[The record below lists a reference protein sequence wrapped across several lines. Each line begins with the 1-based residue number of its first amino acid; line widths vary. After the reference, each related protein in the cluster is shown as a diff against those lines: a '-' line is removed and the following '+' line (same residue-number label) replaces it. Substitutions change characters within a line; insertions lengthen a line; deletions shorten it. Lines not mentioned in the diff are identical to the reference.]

1 MAFSASFNLD
11 NLDGSNGFTI
21 NGIDLGDNLGFS
33 ASEAGDFNGDGI
45 ADIII
50 GAPSADPNGTSVAGE
65 SYVIFG
71 GAGVGSSG
79 SFDLASLNG
88 NNGFVLNGIDARDL
102 SGFSVSE
109 AGDFNNDGFDDVI
122 IGAPNADALPFAGES
137 YVVYGGP
144 DQGFGGSLDLANLDG
159 GNGFVIFGVDN
170 NDRSGLSVS
179 SAGDVNGDGIGDLI
193 IGAPEASPNGFSSGQ
208 SFVLLGGSGIG
219 SDGSF
224 NLANLDGSNG
234 FAINGI
240 DQFADRSGRSVSG
253 AGDVN
258 GDGFDDLIIGAP
270 GADPNDVANAGESY
284 VVFGGPNVGS
294 SGSLELANLNGG
306 NGFVLNGFS
315 RNNPAGETVS
325 GIGDI
330 NNDGIE
336 DIIVTSPSAD
346 PNGVSGAGQSYVVF
360 GNPDVGSSGSIEL
373 ANLNGSNGFVINGIR
388 SFTGSGKTASG
399 AGDINKDGVDD
410 LIVGSTN
417 DNGSYV
423 IYGRSDIGS
432 GGRFNLAD
440 LNGDNGFFVFRDP
453 PSFPGRVV
461 SGIGDFN
468 NDGIDD
474 LITANPNA
482 GGQEG
487 RSYIVFGQGSGPG
500 QDNNAPLA
508 VDDAFTTNE
517 DEAVSENVLTNDSD
531 PDRDPLSATLL
542 SGVSNGDLSFSS
554 DGSFTYRPN
563 PNFNGSDRFTYEVS
577 DGALTDTATVSVS
590 VGAVNDAPNATDDS
604 FSGDEDTTVSGNVLE
619 NDSDADGDT
628 LSAALLTNVSNGS
641 LSLSSDGSFSYSP
654 DPGFSGSDSFTYEV
668 SDGALTDTA
677 TVSLNIGAV
686 NDAPVAVDDE
696 VSTIVDTAVA
706 IDVLDNDTDADGDAL
721 SVSAI
726 GEAANGSVVING
738 NGTVSYTPNP
748 GFSGDDSF
756 AYTVSDGDL
765 TDMGTVAVSVLP
777 DVNGEP
783 TIKVQQLVDAN
794 GDGVFAN
801 REAAVAGGLVT
812 FQTEITNTGAVAVTL
827 DEIGDSAFSI
837 ADLDS
842 LIGTTLAAGE
852 SVIGMY
858 QAILPN
864 PGATTVGTA
873 DADTLEGQQLTQ
885 TSQVT
890 VTASDL
896 NSNRATASGSAFI
909 EVALNDLIAG
919 ALGDDTILGGAGD
932 DVLRGDRNSR
942 SAQVG
947 EPGGNDIIF
956 GGAGNDRIGG
966 KSGND
971 TLFGEAGDDAIWGDD
986 GDDLLR
992 GGLGNDRLVGDNFSG
1007 GSGSDTFVL
1016 AAGEGTD
1023 LILDFELGRDLIGLA
1038 DGLSLGAL
1046 TFEGSSI
1053 LFEDETLAVLQGVN
1067 ASSLTET
1074 SFVTV

>member
-33 ASEAGDFNGDGI
+33 ASDAGDFNGDGI

-144 DQGFGGSLDLANLDG
+144 NQGFGGSLDLANLDG

-258 GDGFDDLIIGAP
+258 GDGFDDLIMGAP

-590 VGAVNDAPNATDDS
+590 VGAVNDAP
-604 FSGDEDTTVSGNVLE
+604 V
-619 NDSDADGDT
+619 
-628 LSAALLTNVSNGS
+628 
-641 LSLSSDGSFSYSP
+641 
-654 DPGFSGSDSFTYEV
+654 
-668 SDGALTDTA
+668 
-677 TVSLNIGAV
+677 AV
-686 NDAPVAVDDE
+686 NDQ
-696 VSTIVDTAVA
+696 VSTAVDTAVA

-721 SVSAI
+721 SVTAV
-726 GEAANGSVVING
+726 GEAANGSAAING
-738 NGTVSYTPNP
+738 DGTVTYTPNA
-748 GFSGDDSF
+748 GFRGDDRF
-756 AYTVSDGDL
+756 TYTVSDGDL

-777 DVNGEP
+777 DAKGEP
-783 TIKVQQLVDAN
+783 TIDVQQRVDAD
-794 GDGVFAN
+794 GDGLFAN

-837 ADLDS
+837 AGLAS
-842 LIGTTLAAGE
+842 LIGTTIAAGE
-852 SVIGMY
+852 SVIGTY
-858 QAILPN
+858 QAMLPN

-873 DADTLEGQQLTQ
+873 DADTLEGQLLTQ

-890 VTASDL
+890 VTASDV

-932 DVLRGDRNSR
+932 DVIRGDRNSR